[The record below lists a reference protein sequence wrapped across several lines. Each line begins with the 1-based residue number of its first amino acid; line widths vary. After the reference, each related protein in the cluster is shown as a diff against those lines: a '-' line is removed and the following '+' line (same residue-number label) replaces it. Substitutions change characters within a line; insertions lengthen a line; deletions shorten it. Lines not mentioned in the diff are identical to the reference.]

1 MEVAA
6 MFEAPRAL
14 ARLAGVAT
22 PTLDLL
28 ASLAVLRARAPIPAR
43 GT

>member
-6 MFEAPRAL
+6 MPAATLDL

-28 ASLAVLRARAPIPAR
+28 VALVKVRARQA
-43 GT
+43 GLFS

>member
-1 MEVAA
+1 MEVATI
-6 MFEAPRAL
+6 FEAPLHL

-28 ASLAVLRARAPIPAR
+28 VALAKLRARAA
-43 GT
+43 GLYGG